1 MTILG
6 LEASG
11 IVASVALASDE
22 KLLAEYTINNKRTHS
37 KTLMPMLEEMMTR
50 LDLELDIIDAIAVA
64 AGPGSYTGLRISSA
78 TAKGLAMALDKPVIS
93 VPTME
98 GLAYNLWSA
107 DGYVCPIV
115 DARRNQVYT
124 GVYHFENNNIITDT
138 PQEVVIVDDLL
149 ESISE
154 MLNTDD
160 RLYDNV
166 IFLGDGVN
174 PHRNIIIDR
183 LGVKTSF
190 APAHMSMPRAANIAS
205 LGVVYANQGKTETG
219 AEHRP
224 IYLMLSQAEKERLDE
239 GKDLVEPSTPL
250 PN

>member
-11 IVASVALASDE
+11 IVASVALVNDD

-37 KTLMPMLEEMMTR
+37 KTLMPMLEEMMNR
-50 LDLELDIIDAIAVA
+50 LGMEIDVIDAIAVA

-78 TAKGLAMALDKPVIS
+78 TAKGLAMALDKPIIS
-93 VPTME
+93 IPTME
-98 GLAYNLWSA
+98 GLAYNLWGA
-107 DGYVCPIV
+107 NGYVCPIA
-115 DARRNQVYT
+115 DARRSQVYT
-124 GVYHFENNNIITDT
+124 GIYHFDNGCIIADT
-138 PQEVVIVDDLL
+138 PEEVVVIEDLL
-149 ESISE
+149 SSIRE
-154 MLNTDD
+154 MLSNDD

-174 PHRNIIIDR
+174 IHRELITEK
-183 LGVKTSF
+183 LGDKVSF
-190 APAHMSMPRAANIAS
+190 TPAHMNMPRAAGIAS
-205 LGVVYANQGKTETG
+205 LGVVYAEQGKTESG

-239 GKDLVEPSTPL
+239 GKDIVEPSV
-250 PN
+250 